1 MARELTR
8 EESEKR
14 ERQAAEREAKRQ
26 AREEEKERLKREELK
41 RLNAQLRA
49 ARKAKRQ
56 AAAEALRG
64 KWRRRTSAAAGFL
77 AMVVKKAECVYDG
90 AAAGLS
96 RFAARKYSLPV
107 FILIAFFCLWVTAY
121 IGGYN
126 LFHLKTGMQFTFYQ
140 FYLCDF
146 SAGFCSRVIV
156 GAITGLFLDKVSVPQ
171 MTAIANGAVIVSFV
185 LFALVI
191 GAVLRKGLR
200 ERAFVP
206 VLLAVVLLFEP
217 VIVQSNFMFLG
228 TLDVYVLIC
237 FLCILCSYGTSVFYA
252 AAPLFSGLA
261 LMVHYHY
268 LFSFFPAVMA
278 LLVYDSFLGQTKQK
292 RLCGAVSSGF
302 TAASTGSLFVYL
314 VFFAKNHLKCT
325 ADEFYHRMVSRFDVT
340 PGMRGRLENIMNGN
354 TVFRDYFDYYIFG
367 YNEGTYY
374 YGSGGSFIDFLRR
387 DRQSRVTASLYAKYF
402 AYTLPVFLAFFILW
416 MICVSRQKGSRRL
429 PYLAFACI
437 PLALFPELFISSDV
451 PRWMSA
457 TLTCQFA
464 VLFAVFRQGDTT
476 VREILRGS
484 EGKIFVRK
492 LVCILC
498 AAVYIAVMMYIG
510 RDMPMFF

>member
-14 ERQAAEREAKRQ
+14 ERLAAEREAKKQ
-26 AREEEKERLKREELK
+26 AREEEKERLKREELE
-41 RLNAQLRA
+41 RLNAQLRV

-56 AAAEALRG
+56 AAVEALHG
-64 KWRRRTSAAAGFL
+64 KWSRMTSAVVDSW
-77 AMVVKKAECVYDG
+77 MRVVKKMVCVYNR
-90 AAAGLS
+90 AATGLS
-96 RFAARKYSLPV
+96 RFAAKKHSLPV
-107 FILIAFFCLWVTAY
+107 FILIAFFGFWFTAL

-126 LFHLKTGMQFTFYQ
+126 LFHLTTEMQFTFYQ

-191 GAVLRKGLR
+191 GPVLRKGLR
-200 ERAFVP
+200 EKAFLP

-217 VIVQSNFMFLG
+217 VIVQSNYMFLG

-237 FLCILCSYGTSVFYA
+237 FLVILCAYGTPVFYV
-252 AAPLFSGLA
+252 AAPLFSWLA

-268 LFSFFPAVMA
+268 LFSFFPAVAA
-278 LLVYDSFLGQTKQK
+278 LFVYSIFLGREKKT
-292 RLCGAVSSGF
+292 RSAGLASFGV
-302 TAASTGSLFVYL
+302 TAASTCSLFVYL
-314 VFFAKNHLKCT
+314 VFFAKSYLKCT
-325 ADEFYHRMVSRFDVT
+325 ADEFYERMVARFDVF
-340 PGMRGRLENIMNGN
+340 PAMRIGLEKIMDGN
-354 TVFRDYFDYYIFG
+354 VLFRDYFDYNIFG
-367 YNEGTYY
+367 YYNGTYY
-374 YGSGGSFIDFLRR
+374 YGSGSSFIDFLRR
-387 DRQSRVTASLYAKYF
+387 DRISRTIPSLYSKYF
-402 AYTLPVFLAFFILW
+402 AYTLPVFIAFILIW
-416 MICVSRQKGSRRL
+416 IVCASRQKGSRRL
-429 PYLAFACI
+429 PYIAFACI

-464 VLFAVFRQGDTT
+464 VLFAVYRQGDTA

-484 EGKIFVRK
+484 DEKTFVRK
-492 LVCILC
+492 FVCVLC

-510 RDMPMFF
+510 RDMPMFL